1 MALLLLAA
9 AAMLLL
15 AACGGTE
22 KARDFEVL
30 KFDGTPFKL
39 SEQAGSKAVV
49 LNFWY
54 PSCPPCREEM
64 PAFEEAW
71 LELAG
76 EPVEFLALFVPQGF
90 DSELDARNFVAELE
104 LTFSFATDR
113 RAQIAGD
120 YGLEFFPVTYFI
132 DRKGRIAASRI
143 SRLEADEIVSL
154 VRELNES

>member
-1 MALLLLAA
+1 MALPFLAA
-9 AAMLLL
+9 AAVLLL

-22 KARDFEVL
+22 KAKDFEVL
-30 KFDGTPFKL
+30 KFDGTLFKL
-39 SEQAGSKAVV
+39 SEQAGANAVV

-71 LELAG
+71 RELEG

-90 DSELDARNFVAELE
+90 DSEADARNFVAELG

-113 RAQIAGD
+113 RAQIADD

-132 DRKGRIAASRI
+132 DKNGRIAASRI

-154 VRELNES
+154 VRELN